1 MSPSLE
7 STLALIYLGIFPT
20 GVAWLL
26 RFAILKKNGLVF
38 QAQVAYLIPIFGVIL
53 GYFILNELITSKVI
67 TALIAV
73 IIGIYFVKKST
84 NSKNFWGN

>member
-53 GYFILNELITSKVI
+53 GYFVLNELITSKVI